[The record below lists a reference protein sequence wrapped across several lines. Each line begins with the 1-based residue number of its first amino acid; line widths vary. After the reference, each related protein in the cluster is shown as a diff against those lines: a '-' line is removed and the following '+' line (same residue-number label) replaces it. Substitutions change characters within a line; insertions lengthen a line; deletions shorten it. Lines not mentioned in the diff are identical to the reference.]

1 MKSKNKIRCLIA
13 AGLIAAFAI
22 WTLLIRTVDVRAI
35 GPEGSE
41 VGFAALNGAFHGLTG
56 VHMWLYTLTD
66 WLGLVPIAVA
76 MGFGVQGLVQ
86 SIARRSLFK
95 VEYRLFVLGGFYL
108 AVMAVFLLFEVFVVN
123 YRPVLI
129 EGILE
134 ASYPSSTTL
143 LVMCIMPTALIELC
157 HRIKGRALKCG
168 VAALI
173 TAFTVFMVV
182 GRLLSGVHWVTDI
195 VGGGLISAGL
205 VMSYLAVCG
214 FKAE

>member
-1 MKSKNKIRCLIA
+1 MKSKNKIRCFAA
-13 AGLIAAFAI
+13 AGLLAAFVI

-41 VGFAALNGAFHGLTG
+41 VGFAALNGAFHALTG

-76 MGFGVQGLVQ
+76 VGFGVLGLVQ
-86 SIARRSLFK
+86 WIGRRSLFK

-129 EGILE
+129 EGVLE

-143 LVMCIMPTALIELC
+143 LVMCIMPTALVELC
-157 HRIKGRALKCG
+157 RRIKGRALKCG
-168 VAALI
+168 VAALVTVF
-173 TAFTVFMVV
+173 TAFMVV